1 MNFWYILQNL
11 YKVAFNRFL
20 APSLKLHLDA
30 PKCIKKPVPNF
41 LTLPNSS
48 NAVKFSGKW
57 ANIFGGY
64 ELTIVTTYSDIVPQ
78 KVIQWIKT
86 HIARDLEIT

>member
-1 MNFWYILQNL
+1 M
-11 YKVAFNRFL
+11 
-20 APSLKLHLDA
+20 DA
-30 PKCIKKPVPNF
+30 PQWIKKLVSNF
-41 LTLPNSS
+41 LTLSNSS
-48 NAVKFSGKW
+48 NAVKFCGKR

-64 ELTIVTTYSDIVPQ
+64 VLTIVTTYSDIVPQ